1 MFAFG
6 AVPFEP
12 GASRHGFHSKG
23 RPGRQANGILGCPPP
38 WGLWGCGMFSLRLHL
53 RVPPFAS
60 GPSSGPV
67 HTRPHPCTRGGRV
80 SLGQCPFLP
89 ASQGRAAPEASAGR
103 TGRRFLL
110 FSAGSLVPALVD
122 SPTPQPPCGEG
133 SRCGGLL
140 GTPPCAHAHHPADRQ
155 APTSAKQGTGEGAQ
169 GARKNG
175 GGHRAPPAPQS
186 LPHFQTSTRQTSVWL
201 ASVSRRHLAWEKPPF
216 EDQGRHPVDGASVPS
231 WTADPPLC
239 GGWLGP
245 LATLSVPPTPTGSG
259 TALPITCEFQA
270 FLAGTGAGAFWNSTV
285 FSAPNQALSPPAR
298 ASPTLL
304 GPASSCHPLC
314 PGSTNPPWAG
324 EPPPRCPVCA
334 SRSESKAPSLPR
346 GPDDI
351 LHRRQRH

>member
-1 MFAFG
+1 MG
-6 AVPFEP
+6 QVQP
-12 GASRHGFHSKG
+12 
-23 RPGRQANGILGCPPP
+23 QAAP
-38 WGLWGCGMFSLRLHL
+38 
-53 RVPPFAS
+53 S
-60 GPSSGPV
+60 GPSLCLGPLVWPGPHPSTPV
-67 HTRPHPCTRGGRV
+67 HTPAHGVGGSPWGNAPSFLPRRAGRLREPLLGELEEAPFSLLRDPWCPPWWPDTPASLRGGEPKR
-80 SLGQCPFLP
+80 SMPITLP
-89 ASQGRAAPEASAGR
+89 TARLQPLPNEERARELRELAKM
-103 TGRRFLL
+103 
-110 FSAGSLVPALVD
+110 
-122 SPTPQPPCGEG
+122 EG
-133 SRCGGLL
+133 
-140 GTPPCAHAHHPADRQ
+140 GTER
-155 APTSAKQGTGEGAQ
+155 
-169 GARKNG
+169 
-175 GGHRAPPAPQS
+175 PPAPQS
-186 LPHFQTSTRQTSVWL
+186 LSHFQTSTRQTSVWL
-201 ASVSRRHLAWEKPPF
+201 ASAGRCHLAWEKPPF

-285 FSAPNQALSPPAR
+285 FFSAPNQAPSPPAR
-298 ASPTLL
+298 ASPTLP

-314 PGSTNPPWAG
+314 PGSTNPPRAG